1 MSEMLEIVSDVF
13 EKMCKDFVTKET
25 VDLLEEEKWATALWQ
40 QLEDNELL
48 KVAVAEQHGGA
59 NGDIADLLALYQ
71 LTGYYAVPAPVL
83 EHTLANFIIELV
95 GLTPFSSITT
105 ILLNEQQT
113 LTLTNGRLDGTIHH
127 VPWARTAQQLVT
139 FAKENDST
147 KLVAVD
153 LIQAEMTYATN
164 LAAEPRDTV
173 SFEQAEII
181 AQIEV
186 NELQFQKLIKYAT
199 AAKLSSIAGALDKAF
214 QLTVR
219 YSKEREQFG
228 RPIHRFQ
235 LVQQHLAILAGE
247 AAIATAAIENMA
259 GSLVDETER
268 FEVAFASIRLDE
280 ASKTVATAAHQVHA
294 AIGVTYEHSLQ
305 HYTRRLWA
313 WRDEG
318 FTAHYWQEQLAA
330 DLLQVEDVWAW
341 MTTQ

>member
-25 VDLLEEEKWATALWQ
+25 VDLLEEGQWASALWQ

-48 KVAVAEQHGGA
+48 KVAVTEQHGGA

-71 LTGYYAVPAPVL
+71 LVGYYSVPAPVL
-83 EHTLANFIIELV
+83 EHTLANFILEAV
-95 GLTPFSSITT
+95 GLTPYSTVTT
-105 ILLNEQQT
+105 ILFDEQYDKA
-113 LTLTNGRLDGTIHH
+113 DGTMHH
-127 VPWARTAQQLVT
+127 VPWARVAQQLV
-139 FAKENDST
+139 
-147 KLVAVD
+147 LVAKKQLMVID
-153 LIQAEMTYATN
+153 LSQATITQATN

-173 SFEQAEII
+173 SFQQAGII
-181 AQIEV
+181 AQV
-186 NELQFQKLIKYAT
+186 ALSKQQLQQLISYST
-199 AAKLSSIAGALDKAF
+199 AAKLAAMSGALDKAF

-235 LVQQHLAILAGE
+235 LIQQHIAILAGE
-247 AAIATAAIENMA
+247 AAIATAAIENIAHGM
-259 GSLVDETER
+259 ER
-268 FEVAFASIRLDE
+268 SEIAFASIRLDE
-280 ASKTVATAAHQVHA
+280 ASKIVATSAHQVHA

-318 FTAHYWQEQLAA
+318 FTAHYWQNQLAQE
-330 DLLQVEDVWAW
+330 LLQIEDLWAW
-341 MTTQ
+341 MTTK

>member
-25 VDLLEEEKWATALWQ
+25 VDLLEEGQWASALWQ

-48 KVAVAEQHGGA
+48 KVTVTEQHGGA

-71 LTGYYAVPAPVL
+71 LVGYYAVPAPIL
-83 EHTLANFIIELV
+83 EHTLANFILEAV
-95 GLTPFSSITT
+95 GLTPYSTVTT
-105 ILLNEQQT
+105 ILFDEQYDKA
-113 LTLTNGRLDGTIHH
+113 DGTMHD
-127 VPWARTAQQLVT
+127 VPWARVAQQLV
-139 FAKENDST
+139 
-147 KLVAVD
+147 LVAKKQLMVID
-153 LIQAEMTYATN
+153 LSQVTITQATN

-173 SFEQAEII
+173 SFQQAGII
-181 AQIEV
+181 AQV
-186 NELQFQKLIKYAT
+186 ALSKQQLQQLISYST
-199 AAKLSSIAGALDKAF
+199 AAKLAAMSGALDKAF

-235 LVQQHLAILAGE
+235 LIQQHIAILAGE
-247 AAIATAAIENMA
+247 AAIATAAIENIAHGM
-259 GSLVDETER
+259 ER
-268 FEVAFASIRLDE
+268 SEIAFASIRLDE
-280 ASKTVATAAHQVHA
+280 ASKIVATSAHQVHA

-318 FTAHYWQEQLAA
+318 FTAHYWQNQLAQE
-330 DLLQVEDVWAW
+330 LLQIEDLWAW
-341 MTTQ
+341 MTTK

>member
-25 VDLLEEEKWATALWQ
+25 VDLLEEGQWASALWQ

-48 KVAVAEQHGGA
+48 KVAVTEQHGGA

-71 LTGYYAVPAPVL
+71 LVGYYAVPAPIL
-83 EHTLANFIIELV
+83 EHTLANFILEAV
-95 GLTPFSSITT
+95 GLTPYSTVTT
-105 ILLNEQQT
+105 ILFDEQYGN
-113 LTLTNGRLDGTIHH
+113 TNGTMHH
-127 VPWARTAQQLVT
+127 VPWARAAQQLVVV
-139 FAKENDST
+139 T
-147 KLVAVD
+147 KKQLMVMD
-153 LIQAEMTYATN
+153 LSQATLTQATN

-173 SFEQAEII
+173 SFQQAEII
-181 AQIEV
+181 AQAALSKQQ
-186 NELQFQKLIKYAT
+186 LQQFISYST
-199 AAKLSSIAGALDKAF
+199 AAKLAAISGALDKAF

-235 LVQQHLAILAGE
+235 LIQQHIAILAGE
-247 AAIATAAIENMA
+247 AAIATAAIENIAHGM
-259 GSLVDETER
+259 ER
-268 FEVAFASIRLDE
+268 SEIAFASIRLDE
-280 ASKTVATAAHQVHA
+280 ASKIVATSAHQVHA

-318 FTAHYWQEQLAA
+318 FTAHYWQNQLAQE
-330 DLLQVEDVWAW
+330 LLQIEDLWAW
-341 MTTQ
+341 MTTK